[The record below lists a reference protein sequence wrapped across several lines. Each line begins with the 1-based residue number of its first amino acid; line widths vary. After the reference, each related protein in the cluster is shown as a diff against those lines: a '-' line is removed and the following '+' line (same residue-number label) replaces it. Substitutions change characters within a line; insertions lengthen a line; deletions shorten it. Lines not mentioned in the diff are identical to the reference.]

1 MKKHSII
8 ASIVIILLLIG
19 LSIGFYG
26 CKKSVRTTED
36 NDEAKDALTETDTAV
51 PAEGEQVVPAPM
63 PEATG
68 VFPAPEPEQESEP
81 SSATSPTSTIGT
93 AAQDAVQNETITP
106 VPVAPV
112 QEPNQNPTNPTEQL
126 VQETQQ
132 LVARSQR
139 LLPDF
144 KPGVSVHFIDIGMG
158 DATLV
163 RVGKRNILVDCGSY
177 ATRQQ
182 VVQYL
187 TDAGVRRLDAL
198 VISSPRQEHVGGC
211 DYVLQYLDVDKVY
224 DNGLDSSSDEY
235 KMFFST
241 LEDGNYEH
249 ISLHEPLTLD
259 FIDLQDT
266 RVEILTP
273 YHGRNFI
280 GNVKDNSLV
289 LRVQQ
294 GKISFLITG
303 DCGKG
308 CERQIREYYSPNTLR
323 TTIYQVG
330 DHGGDGVATELF
342 LDIALPELSVIS
354 AAMDKASD
362 VPSPGTLAR
371 LRKYGSRIM
380 RTDYDGDVVVE
391 TDGKAYSVAISRG
404 IPHIDLSGQGN
415 YTFSAYSDCPFMA
428 HVYGD
433 VYYPIDCSFALNVED
448 ENRVCF
454 TSERQAIDAG
464 LFKYGKC

>member
-1 MKKHSII
+1 MKKHSLI

-19 LSIGFYG
+19 LSISLFG
-26 CKKSVRTTED
+26 CKKSVRTTEG

-51 PAEGEQVVPAPM
+51 PAGAEQVVPAPM

-68 VFPAPEPEQESEP
+68 VFPASEPEQAVEP
-81 SSATSPTSTIGT
+81 SSVPSSASAIGT
-93 AAQDAVQNETITP
+93 VAQDAVQNETTTQL
-106 VPVAPV
+106 PVAPV
-112 QEPNQNPTNPTEQL
+112 QEPNPTEQL

-163 RVGKRNILVDCGSY
+163 RVGKRNILVDCGPY

-187 TDAGVRRLDAL
+187 ADAGVKRLDAL

-224 DNGLDSSSDEY
+224 DNGLDSPADEY
-235 KMFFST
+235 KMFRST

-273 YHGRNFI
+273 YHGRSFI

-289 LRVQQ
+289 LRVQY
-294 GKISFLITG
+294 GRISFLITG

-308 CERQIREYYSPNTLR
+308 CERQMREYYRPDTLR

-354 AAMDKASD
+354 AAMDKAAD

-380 RTDYDGDVVVE
+380 RTDYDGDVVIE

-404 IPHIDLSGQGN
+404 IPHIDLVSPGN

-428 HVYGD
+428 HIYGD

-454 TSERQAIDAG
+454 TSERQAVDSG